1 MKRYFD
7 SVKKLFEIAKGKR
20 FVVIQM
26 FISCGLYNICTLLP
40 PIATSGIIAVISDGN
55 FRGIWI
61 YVLMY
66 IIFYIMYFSFL
77 RWNSVTYTKLADYYH
92 MEVQKQLFDHIS
104 NNDSIFS
111 KISKG
116 KIVDTCSDDIRY
128 LVDIVN
134 AASEALMR
142 IIQIVIICV
151 IFMYYNIYIGLFVV
165 LIDIIYVKLMN
176 NNSKRVSKYY
186 EGTRKYEDKII
197 DTLNQMLVSIKQI
210 KSLNIMPNI
219 NKNLD
224 KSRKKWRD
232 EYYNKR
238 KHLYIRSCVIPYLVY
253 VVKIALYIV
262 LAYLVVNGV
271 MSIDKLVLLIGYFEL
286 IVTCTDKLLSY
297 LLELSNYEVRVNRI
311 KTILDY
317 KDGSEAEFGD
327 IDNDYIN
334 GLVTFENVSY
344 DIKGKP
350 ILNKVSFKAYP
361 NEITTIVGHSGS
373 GKTTIINLLYRL
385 ARINKGSIY
394 IDNENIY
401 SYTKKIY
408 ASNVSG
414 VFQKSFVFNMS
425 IRENLGLVDNNL
437 EHQIDACKR
446 VGIHDYI
453 SKLPKGYNTI
463 INEES
468 HLFTEGQIQL
478 LAIARALLTKAEIL
492 LFDEVTSNIDQA
504 YTSEI
509 GLVLRDLK
517 TDHTILMITHKPEMM
532 ELADKIIVL
541 DKGKIIC
548 KGKNDDVY
556 EKCALYR
563 DLRNRTFASISKNDD

>member
-1 MKRYFD
+1 MRRYIN

-20 FVVIQM
+20 LVVIQM
-26 FISCGLYNICTLLP
+26 FISCGLYNLCTLLP

-55 FRGIWI
+55 FKGIWV

-66 IIFYIMYFSFL
+66 IVFYVMYFSFL

-142 IIQIVIICV
+142 IIQIVIICI

-165 LIDIIYVKLMN
+165 FIDLIYIKLMN
-176 NNSKRVSKYY
+176 DNSKRVSKYY

-224 KSRKKWRD
+224 KPRKKWRD

-253 VVKIALYIV
+253 IVKIALYIV

-311 KTILDY
+311 KTILNY
-317 KDGSEAEFGD
+317 KDGIEAEFGD

-344 DIKGKP
+344 DIKGKQ
-350 ILNKVSFKAYP
+350 ILNKISFKAYP

-385 ARINKGSIY
+385 VRTNKGSIY
-394 IDNENIY
+394 IDNELIE
-401 SYTKKIY
+401 KINSFSNNDIDATVY
-408 ASNVSG
+408 VFDSKYLGILLNVSG
-414 VFQKSFVFNMS
+414 SYNLIVFNNNKCIGKQNIIQKGQSLCKDNLCKNQLNIYENIKFENNKLSFWGSNCITASDGKFVSSDTIRKFNLS
-425 IRENLGLVDNNL
+425 IENDKVV
-437 EHQIDACKR
+437 IDT
-446 VGIHDYI
+446 IETI
-453 SKLPKGYNTI
+453 EGYV
-463 INEES
+463 S
-468 HLFTEGQIQL
+468 G
-478 LAIARALLTKAEIL
+478 A
-492 LFDEVTSNIDQA
+492 V
-504 YTSEI
+504 
-509 GLVLRDLK
+509 
-517 TDHTILMITHKPEMM
+517 
-532 ELADKIIVL
+532 
-541 DKGKIIC
+541 C
-548 KGKNDDVY
+548 
-556 EKCALYR
+556 
-563 DLRNRTFASISKNDD
+563 